1 MSLPYEQIEQIA
13 SDTRASVI
21 MAGYDISK
29 CVWEMSPSIWQT
41 ICRHFQDH
49 CTDAIGDP
57 TGKQRNSFMGIPLR
71 RGVTDES
78 TGILLKMVNLNPFQ

>member
-1 MSLPYEQIEQIA
+1 MTPTYEQIEQIA

-21 MAGYDISK
+21 MAGHDINR
-29 CVWEMSPSIWQT
+29 CVWEMSPSIWRT
-41 ICRHFQDH
+41 ICRQFEHH

-71 RGVTDES
+71 RGVTDEA
-78 TGILLKMVNLNPFQ
+78 TGILLKMVHQKPWE